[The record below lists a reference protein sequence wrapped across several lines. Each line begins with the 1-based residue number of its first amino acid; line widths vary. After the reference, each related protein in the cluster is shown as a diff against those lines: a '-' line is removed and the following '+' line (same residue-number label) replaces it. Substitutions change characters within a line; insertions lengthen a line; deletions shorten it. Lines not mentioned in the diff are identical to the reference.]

1 MSDRA
6 KLNGSSIHAYQSEI
20 ESIQVFLALAFIILL
35 DKVCNLLNLLK
46 SKLREVEQKINL
58 ENVQFEELMLE
69 LQLKKGSKNTMPT
82 TSATMANF
90 STLATTT
97 AAPPPLTTMASLE
110 GGYMTDSSI
119 GNNIHGGGGPTITIS
134 HPNGKRGIVLES

>member
-1 MSDRA
+1 M
-6 KLNGSSIHAYQSEI
+6 
-20 ESIQVFLALAFIILL
+20 
-35 DKVCNLLNLLK
+35 
-46 SKLREVEQKINL
+46 EQKINL

-69 LQLKKGSKNTMPT
+69 LQLKRGSKNTMPT

-97 AAPPPLTTMASLE
+97 AGGGVPPPLTTMASLE

-119 GNNIHGGGGPTITIS
+119 GNNHPGGPTITIS
-134 HPNGKRGIVLES
+134 QPNGKRGIVLVLDIQTSIVRHTYA